1 MVAKSVRLHALA
13 LGCCTFLAYAG
24 TFTSGAGGRTTPMY
38 AEPGS
43 DVGKPLLLSDIL
55 KEEGGAAKA
64 RSLSSVK
71 LPSVSLE
78 SYSGFLRTDGDQGGK
93 EMYFWYFPPQ
103 EANTSEA
110 PLLIW
115 LQGGPGGSSMFG
127 LFAEM
132 GPIRLDASLQPHLNE
147 YTWNKKYGM
156 LFIDN
161 PVGAGFSFTS
171 EQSGYC
177 TNSKDCVA
185 KNLVSLLDQFY
196 MIFPETRTE
205 LYITGESYGGHYV
218 PAFGAKILE
227 HNDCDFFCAPKIPLK
242 GVAIGDG
249 WIDPINMIP
258 GYPSLMSNLG
268 LANDAEVAVI
278 QDYCD
283 RSVDFIKQGKL
294 TEAFN
299 VWDEMLNGD
308 IYPYPNY
315 FHNITG
321 SNNYDNLMMT
331 NNPPAESYYAK
342 YLNQPEIR
350 KAIHVG
356 DTCFGCNSGTCEK
369 HLMADFH
376 VSLRPEL
383 ERILSTAGM
392 KVLVYSGQL
401 DIIIASALTERFL
414 PYLQWPSA
422 KAFAAAP
429 KNVWRVEGSDV
440 EVAGFVT
447 EVPGFQ
453 RVIVRGAGHIVPL
466 DQPRRALDMIS
477 RFVEGRTYANQPD
490 PVKPALAVIV

>member
-1 MVAKSVRLHALA
+1 MMMLKSVRSGLFVFALCA
-13 LGCCTFLAYAG
+13 HLAHSG
-24 TFTSGAGGRTTPMY
+24 SFTGRFGGRPQAVY
-38 AEPGS
+38 AVPGS
-43 DVGKPLLLSDIL
+43 DVGKALLLSDVL
-55 KEEGGAAKA
+55 KEDDGPAKA
-64 RSLSSVK
+64 RNFSSVK
-71 LPSVSLE
+71 LPSVNLS
-78 SYSGFLRTDGDQGGK
+78 SHSGFLRTDGDQGGK
-93 EMYFWYFPPQ
+93 EMFFWYFPSQ
-103 EANTSEA
+103 GGEENA

-132 GPIRLDASLQPHLNE
+132 GPIRLDALLQPHMNN
-147 YTWNKKYGM
+147 YTWNRKYGM

-161 PVGAGFSFTS
+161 PVGAGFSFTN

-177 TNSKDCVA
+177 TNSKTCVGE
-185 KNLVSLLDQFY
+185 NLVSLLLQFY
-196 MIFPETRTE
+196 VIFPELRSSE
-205 LYITGESYGGHYV
+205 LYVTGESYAGHYV

-227 HNDCDFFCAPKIPLK
+227 HNDKHEFAIPLK

-249 WIDPINMIP
+249 WVDPINMIP
-258 GYPSLMSNLG
+258 GYPSLMANLG
-268 LANDAEVAVI
+268 LATDAEVAVI

-283 RSVDFIKQGKL
+283 RSVNFIRQGKM
-294 TEAFN
+294 TDAFN

-331 NNPPAESYYAK
+331 NNPPDETYYAK

-356 DTCFGCNSGTCEK
+356 DSCFGCKSGTCEK

-383 ERILSTAGM
+383 ERIMRKDGM
-392 KVLVYSGQL
+392 KVLIYSGQL
-401 DIIIASALTERFL
+401 DIIIASQLTERFL
-414 PYLQWPSA
+414 PYLEWPSA
-422 KAFAAAP
+422 LAFAGAP
-429 KNVWRVEGSDV
+429 KKVWRVEGADV

-447 EVPGFQ
+447 EVAGFQ
-453 RVIVRGAGHIVPL
+453 RVIVRGAGHIVPF
-466 DQPRRALDMIS
+466 DQPRRSLDMIS
-477 RFVEGRTYANQPD
+477 RFVDGRTYENQPD
-490 PVKPALAVIV
+490 PVKPGLSFVV

>member
-1 MVAKSVRLHALA
+1 MVAKAVRFIALA
-13 LGCCTFLAYAG
+13 LGCCAHSAQAG
-24 TFTSGAGGRTTPMY
+24 TFTTGAGGRTAPSY
-38 AEPGS
+38 AEPGA
-43 DVGKPLLLSDIL
+43 DVGSPLLLSDVL
-55 KEEGGAAKA
+55 KQQGGPAKA
-64 RSLSSVK
+64 RDLSSVK
-71 LPSVSLE
+71 LPSVNVPSH
-78 SYSGFLRTDGDQGGK
+78 SGFLRTDGEQDGK
-93 EMYFWYFPPQ
+93 EMFFWYFPAQ
-103 EANTSEA
+103 EPIKGQDA

-115 LQGGPGGSSMFG
+115 LQGGPGGSSMFA

-132 GPIRLDASLQPHLNE
+132 GPIRLDASLQPHMNNF
-147 YTWNKKYGM
+147 TWNKKYGM

-171 EQSGYC
+171 ESSGYC
-177 TNSKDCVA
+177 TDSKDCVGD
-185 KNLVSLLDQFY
+185 NLVSLMTQFY
-196 MIFPETRTE
+196 KIFPETHSSD
-205 LYITGESYGGHYV
+205 LYITGESYAGHYV

-227 HNDCDFFCAPKIPLK
+227 HNDQKGAIKIPLK

-258 GYPSLMSNLG
+258 GYPSLMANLG

-283 RSVDFIKQGKL
+283 RSVNFIKQDKM

-331 NNPPAESYYAK
+331 NNPPDESYYAK

-356 DTCFGCNSGTCEK
+356 DTCFGCKAGVCEK

-383 ERILSTAGM
+383 ERILNTSGM

-414 PYLQWPSA
+414 PYMQWPSA
-422 KAFAAAP
+422 KAFAGAA
-429 KNVWRVEGSDV
+429 KKVWRVEGTDA

-453 RVIVRGAGHIVPL
+453 RVIVRGAGHIVPF
-466 DQPRRALDMIS
+466 DQPRRSLDMIS
-477 RFVEGRTYANQPD
+477 RFVDGRPYENQPN
-490 PVKPALAVIV
+490 PVSPGLSVVV